1 MELPINIIII
11 MFVAVAVGIA
21 LIYFSSDVF
30 MDARQDLN
38 RLGIKNI
45 DDESKIVE
53 VDGIVTA
60 SMIRALSEECV
71 KRSEAVPL
79 RDLCFVIRGSQQDI
93 GSVTGNTTNLKNF
106 TINATPTLGGANV
119 TMMYYD
125 PTRKTIW
132 VEH

>member
-1 MELPINIIII
+1 MELPINVVII
-11 MFVAVAVGIA
+11 MFVAVAIGTA

-45 DDESKIVE
+45 EDESKIVE
-53 VDGIVTA
+53 VDGKVTA

-79 RDLCFVIRGSQQDI
+79 RDLCFVIRGEQENI
-93 GSVTGNTTNLKNF
+93 GQVTGNRTVFKNF
-106 TINATPTLGGANV
+106 TINATSTLGGANV
-119 TMMYYD
+119 TMLYYD
-125 PTRKTIW
+125 PTRRTVW